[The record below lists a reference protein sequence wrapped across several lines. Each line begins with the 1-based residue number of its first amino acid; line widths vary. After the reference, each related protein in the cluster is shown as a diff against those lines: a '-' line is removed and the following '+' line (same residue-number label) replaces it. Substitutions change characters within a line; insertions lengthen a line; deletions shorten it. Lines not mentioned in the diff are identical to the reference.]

1 MDKIITD
8 LFPKP
13 MPEAKDQIE
22 LSIKEVLQSLTLL
35 GLWRAKFF
43 EKAAFYGGTALRILY
58 GLKRFSEDLDFSL
71 LQPDPNFSLQT
82 YGKAIVNELKAF
94 GFEVKFEVKEKS
106 AISPIESAFLKGDTI
121 NQFLLIEAPQK
132 MIKELNRNSLIKI
145 KIEIDTLP
153 PNGFTTEMKYI
164 FSPVQFAVKTYTL
177 PSLFAGKLHALLF
190 RKWNNRVKGRD
201 WYDFVWYVS
210 NYPIV
215 DIKHLEY
222 RMRQSGDY
230 DLQQHLEL
238 EQLRELLKT
247 AIEKLDIQKAKD
259 EVSKFIIDQ
268 REIELWSKEFFG
280 EAVKKI
286 RTQ

>member
-22 LSIKEVLQSLTLL
+22 LSIREVLQSLTLL

-71 LQPDPNFSLQT
+71 LQPDPNFSLNT

-106 AISPIESAFLKGDTI
+106 AISPIESAFLKGNTI
-121 NQFLLIEAPQK
+121 NQFLVIEAPQQK
-132 MIKELNRNSLIKI
+132 IKVLNRNSLIKI
-145 KIEIDTLP
+145 KIEIDTIP
-153 PNGFTTEMKYI
+153 PPDFSTEMKYI
-164 FSPVQFAVKTYTL
+164 FSPVQFAVRTYTL

-215 DIKHLEY
+215 DLKHLEQ

-230 DLQQHLEL
+230 HSQQHLEL
-238 EQLRELLKT
+238 DQLREMLNI
-247 AIEKLDIQKAKD
+247 AIGNLDIQKAKN

-268 REIELWSKEFFG
+268 SEIELWSKEFFG
-280 EAVKKI
+280 EAVKRI
-286 RTQ
+286 ITQ